1 MAGSATLAARNAV
14 YAALNG
20 NASITAMAQ
29 VYQIPPDNMSF
40 PYVDIPSATE
50 VIDDTFAG
58 TNSNGREVTL
68 SINVWSEEK
77 EDDEVNL
84 ISNLVVE
91 TLNWA
96 SLSLGDGWNFTSINL
111 ENSVSRLSENY
122 RQIQTRFRIRCNK

>member
-111 ENSVSRLSENY
+111 ENSVSR
-122 RQIQTRFRIRCNK
+122 